1 MHVIAS
7 VRNVTERM
15 PGENKAEIGGIVL
28 RSRSPFHS
36 SGSGTAR
43 RIQTVN
49 SAGIIPT
56 RNTYRG
62 SNLPSNPTVNAAPII
77 PHIVWGAQ
85 RIWTKDHPKKM
96 FRPKVPIVVVVGE
109 PIQPTLPAPELTT
122 SRPPRLR

>member
-1 MHVIAS
+1 AFTASTACTICELKNKNAQMVVRQMHVIAS

-62 SNLPSNPTVNAAPII
+62 SNLPSNPTVNAAPLI
-77 PHIVWGAQ
+77 PH
-85 RIWTKDHPKKM
+85 T
-96 FRPKVPIVVVVGE
+96 
-109 PIQPTLPAPELTT
+109 
-122 SRPPRLR
+122 